1 MILFQFIFDEVYGAW
16 FYVFE
21 MFLNVKHELWMF
33 FGVHN
38 DKLTVYDQLYAQNV
52 GYDNVTIK
60 SSIELSWI
68 LV

>member
-52 GYDNVTIK
+52 GYDNVTI
-60 SSIELSWI
+60 ETLN
-68 LV
+68 LRVQ